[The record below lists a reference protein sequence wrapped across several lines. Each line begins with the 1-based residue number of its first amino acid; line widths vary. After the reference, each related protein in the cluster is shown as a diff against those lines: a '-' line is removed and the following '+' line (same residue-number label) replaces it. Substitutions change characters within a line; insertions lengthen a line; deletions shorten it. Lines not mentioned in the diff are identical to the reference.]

1 MLHFNKKTVLF
12 IMILITIICP
22 AKVIQNIA
30 RVENNHFVV
39 NDKPYYF
46 VGTNFWYGAIL
57 GSTGLGGDRVR
68 LVKELDFMKGNGL
81 VNLRVLIGSDG
92 TNGVASKVEP
102 TLQIKPGI
110 YNDTIFDGLDF
121 LMSELGK
128 RNMKAVLFFTN
139 SWEWSGGYSQYLN
152 WAGKGKNPVPS
163 VDGWP
168 AYMEYVKQYAGCKE
182 CEQLLKNHI
191 KHIVSRTN
199 RYSKKK
205 YTEDPAIFS
214 WQIGNEP
221 RAFSD
226 TNKPL
231 FVAWLKDISSYIKS
245 LDKNHLV
252 SIGSEGQWGCEM
264 DMGLFKQ
271 IHSDP
276 NIDYLTMH
284 IWPKNWSWLD
294 VKNMNG
300 TLQNSI
306 DKTAEYINNHMAVA
320 RELSKPI
327 VLEEFGFPRDHH
339 QYNLT
344 DSTVLRDTYYA
355 SVFEIIL
362 KASKT
367 NDILAGCNF
376 WAWGGMARPNPNHIY
391 WVKGD
396 DYMGDPAQEEQGLNS
411 VFNTDATVLLVK
423 RYVQKMQ
430 NIPTLVDMHATVK
443 TQALFHCMMTNLGK
457 GIMVA
462 HQDDAAYGHTW
473 YGKAGGS
480 DVKEVTGDYP
490 AIAGWELGHLEI
502 GSPYNL
508 DSVYFTDMKRLIRE
522 VYDRGGIN
530 TISWHGDNIVT
541 GKNAWDCGQDSV
553 VRSIL
558 PGGNNHTKFL
568 TWLDRLSVFFHDL
581 KDEKGELIPVIFR
594 MFHEHTGSWF
604 WWGAKQCTPDEY
616 NELYRMTVKY
626 LRDTKHVHNLLYA
639 FSPADVT
646 TEQEYLLRYPGDDWV
661 DILGFD
667 TYAFGTGRKD
677 IDLYK
682 QKMTAG
688 LSIVTKYA
696 AKTGKIPVMAE
707 TGMEGI
713 KLTDYFT
720 GVLLPI
726 IKPFKI
732 GYVLFWRNAF
742 NNPNHFYVPY
752 AGHASAADFKKFTD
766 TPGIILNKEISSM
779 YDYEKYAWDF

>member
-367 NDILAGCNF
+367 NDVLAGCNF

-568 TWLDRLSVFFHDL
+568 TWLDRLSVFFQDL